1 MKLTKTISDIS
12 SGWLNY
18 RKHCIAKSKTGITI
32 RVKKPHEIKDLIEID
47 WQSIISER
55 LNTDKYIIDA
65 SVGDGNL
72 AAIPWLA
79 IMEKGIT
86 SSVRNGY
93 FVVFLFSRSTSKLYL
108 SLGIG
113 ATQFQEI
120 YNKNQ
125 KCIDEIKLAA
135 DTFRNQFKDYF
146 KGYSYKNI
154 DLLEDNLTFEEP
166 LKGSSRN
173 LVSCYQAGTII
184 NEVYDVNDLDEKKI
198 YSDLDNYVDIYEK
211 IINDPLSD
219 TIEFLAERNLANKET
234 IKSSDFDYKVS
245 LFTAREPK
253 KKKKTKHLNKTNTK
267 NIEVKNQGNRRKG
280 RKWN

>member
-1 MKLTKTISDIS
+1 M
-12 SGWLNY
+12 
-18 RKHCIAKSKTGITI
+18 
-32 RVKKPHEIKDLIEID
+32 
-47 WQSIISER
+47 
-55 LNTDKYIIDA
+55 A
-65 SVGDGNL
+65 SYNG
-72 AAIPWLA
+72 
-79 IMEKGIT
+79 KGIT

-93 FVVFLFSRSTSKLYL
+93 FVVLFSRSLVKLL
-108 SLGIG
+108 IISIEHPVS
-113 ATQFQEI
+113 EI

-267 NIEVKNQGNRRKG
+267 NRRSKESKVTGRKG
-280 RKWN
+280 EKHVYNYECRKLLNIGDKNLIV